1 MSDAAESMAPML
13 RAEARLSAEEARD
26 LADTPLPELRLPY
39 LERSKSRLRA
49 QLADGREIGLFMP
62 RGSTLREG
70 DVLVCDNAQ
79 LVRVRAADED
89 VMLLHAPDAFSLLRA
104 AYHLGNRHMPMELA
118 LDHLKLE
125 YDAVLADMVRGL
137 GLTVTRTQAPFEPE
151 SGAYAQGIPHHH
163 H

>member
-1 MSDAAESMAPML
+1 ML
-13 RAEARLSAEEARD
+13 RAEARLSTEDARS

-49 QLADGREIGLFMP
+49 RLDDGREIGVFLP

-79 LVRVRAADED
+79 LVRVRAANED

-137 GLTVTRTQAPFEPE
+137 GLTVTRAQAPFEPE